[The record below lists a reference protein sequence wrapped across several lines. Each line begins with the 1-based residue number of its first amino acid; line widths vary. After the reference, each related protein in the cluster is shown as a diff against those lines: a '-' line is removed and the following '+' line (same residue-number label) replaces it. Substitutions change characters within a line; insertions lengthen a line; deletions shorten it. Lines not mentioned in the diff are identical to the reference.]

1 VSRYRCVD
9 ARKAEQFPVAAAC
22 EAAGVSTSAYYAW
35 VASCARGPAAAALA
49 NQQVVAEIRAIHA
62 DSDEVY
68 GSPRVTAELR
78 RRGRQ
83 VNHKRVERLMR
94 AHELV
99 GHRPRRR
106 RSLTKPDT
114 STSPAPDLLG
124 RLFDPDQPDVAW
136 CGDITCIPTDEG
148 WLYLAS
154 VIDLASRH
162 LIGWSMSDRHDAGL
176 VTGALEAAVAARG
189 QGKLP
194 GTIFHT
200 DRGAEYTAAACANA
214 CERLGLRQSM
224 GRTGSC
230 LDNAAAESFFATLK
244 VELVSRRR
252 YRTRARRAPRSPT
265 RHCPRWPHNP
275 SVRPPGGS
283 PGWLDLIPDLSCT
296 NSTRAHWVDVEHQ
309 PTDLVVCRL
318 PVALGRR

>member
-9 ARKAEQFPVAAAC
+9 AQKAEQFPVAAAG
-22 EAAGVSTSAYYAW
+22 EAAGVATSAYYAW
-35 VASCARGPAAAALA
+35 VASCARGPAAGELAAA
-49 NQQVVAEIRAIHA
+49 TGGGQGSAPSMPTRTGST
-62 DSDEVY
+62 DRG
-68 GSPRVTAELR
+68 GSPQSCA

-83 VNHKRVERLMR
+83 VNHKRVECLMR

-148 WLYLAS
+148 GCTWPASSTWLPAPARLVHERPARRR
-154 VIDLASRH
+154 LGHR
-162 LIGWSMSDRHDAGL
+162 RAG
-176 VTGALEAAVAARG
+176 GRG
-189 QGKLP
+189 RRPRPGKPP

-200 DRGAEYTAAACANA
+200 DRGAEYSSAACANA
-214 CERLGLRQSM
+214 CERLGLGQSM

-230 LDNAAAESFFATLK
+230 PDNAAAESFG
-244 VELVSRRR
+244 
-252 YRTRARRAPRSPT
+252 
-265 RHCPRWPHNP
+265 C
-275 SVRPPGGS
+275 GS
-283 PGWLDLIPDLSCT
+283 AEGTHAASGMTPL
-296 NSTRAHWVDVEHQ
+296 A
-309 PTDLVVCRL
+309 
-318 PVALGRR
+318 